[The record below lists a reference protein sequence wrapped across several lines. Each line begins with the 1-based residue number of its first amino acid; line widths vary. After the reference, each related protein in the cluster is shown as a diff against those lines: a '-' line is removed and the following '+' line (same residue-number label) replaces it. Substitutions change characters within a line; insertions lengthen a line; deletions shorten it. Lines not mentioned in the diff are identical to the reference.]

1 MLPGARAT
9 SLRNPGVPV
18 GVVAALGLTQIIG
31 YGTLYYSFSI
41 LAPGMA
47 TDLGISVAQ
56 VFAIF
61 SASLFV
67 GGLSAPYIGRQMDG
81 VGAATVMAIG
91 SVLSALTLILC
102 AWSPSVAIFALAIVL
117 LEISSG
123 M

>member
-102 AWSPSVAIFALAIVL
+102 A
-117 LEISSG
+117 
-123 M
+123 